1 MVLELSREVTLPM
14 TEVEKIKEKLPS
26 GEVLEKIV
34 IRSFPKVTVLT
45 YVLAV
50 ISLIFGA
57 IEAVIPNTSVW
68 KALGIFFVGLFFFLI
83 LVSAF
88 EFTEAK
94 TLLLFSF
101 IVIVVLIYLLLGQ
114 MGYTPETDPLK
125 EIYAVLNI
133 VITPHAYI
141 AIGVLLLIAFLLILL
156 SRYFDYWIIEPN
168 QITHKTGLFGKAE
181 RYPTQG
187 LQYSVNITDIFE
199 YLLFFGS
206 GTLKLYI
213 PSERRVIVLPLVPKI
228 KKVEKELTKLLGYV
242 EVE

>member
-1 MVLELSREVTLPM
+1 M
-14 TEVEKIKEKLPS
+14 TGVEKVEEKLPS
-26 GEVLEKIV
+26 GEVLEKII

-57 IEAVIPNTSVW
+57 IESVLSSDSVW

-101 IVIVVLIYLLLGQ
+101 IVILVLIYLLLGQ
-114 MGYTPETDPLK
+114 MGLTPEIDPLK
-125 EIYAVLNI
+125 AIYASLDI
-133 VITPHAYI
+133 VIKPHAYI
-141 AIGVLLLIAFLLILL
+141 AMGSLLLIAFILILL
-156 SRYFDYWIIEPN
+156 SRYFDYWIIESN

-187 LQYSVNITDIFE
+187 LQYSVDITDVFE
-199 YLLFFGS
+199 YILFFGS

-213 PSERRVIVLPLVPKI
+213 PSEKRVVVLPLVPNI
-228 KKVEKELTKLLGYV
+228 KKVEKELAKLLGYV